1 MNEPLDFCRVK
12 KIDAKGF
19 GFLKSLYYPNDIFFH
34 FSQIKN
40 EEFTEKLNEMKRG
53 QFFLYFISKPR
64 PDFKRKVDNLW
75 YSLNDTPPQ
84 LHSAFLEKIIHE
96 FNDGSTNIYDLLF
109 VFSEMKKCG
118 IIDPPLTERIISSKR
133 IHSLPTTIVPFLSE
147 QEIKLLKE
155 KLNLKEISKSPS
167 PPFWYDEISRL

>member
-1 MNEPLDFCRVK
+1 MIEPLDFCRVK

-19 GFLKSLYYPNDIFFH
+19 GFLKSFYYPNDIFFH

-40 EEFTEKLNEMKRG
+40 QEFSEKLNEMKRG

-64 PDFKRKVDNLW
+64 PDNKRKVDKLW
-75 YSLNDTPPQ
+75 YSLNDTPKE
-84 LHSAFLEKIIHE
+84 LHSGFLEKIILE
-96 FNDGSTNIYDLLF
+96 FNEGSTNIYDLLF
-109 VFSEMKKCG
+109 AFSEMKKFG
-118 IIDPPLTERIISSKR
+118 IIDARQTERIISSGR
-133 IHSLPTTIVPFLSE
+133 IHSLPTTIVPFLSP

-155 KLNLKEISKSPS
+155 KLNLAEISKSPS